1 MHHVRRAIDT
11 NAVVARRFGNDSAW
25 YKERIPFFESSD
37 AKLDEIFYYRLSLL
51 RSHQRNLG
59 SQHGYVTTEF
69 LNDVSWALAPWG
81 TLNDATGHHINE
93 ARWLWDKTYAKD
105 YINFMLT
112 TGGDRHFSD
121 HISDSAWAIG
131 LVTGDF
137 NAQLPRLDD
146 MIRLYNAW
154 NDHYDTSKG
163 LYYIEP
169 LYDATEYTIAS
180 IDASGGKDGFGGGT
194 SFRPSINSYM
204 YASARAIS
212 NFAKL
217 AGRNDVVADFD
228 KRASDLKTRIQA
240 DLWDD
245 KMVAFR
251 DRFQVTNQYVKYWDP
266 IRGPG
271 ELVGFLPWTFDV
283 ADDDAKY
290 AASWKA
296 ILDPNR
302 LGGKYGIRT
311 VEPAY
316 QYYMKQ
322 YRYDQPTGK
331 RECQWNGPSWP
342 YQTTQALKGMANL
355 LDHYKNKDAVTNADY
370 KRLLSQYVDQHYN
383 PDTARPDIQEDYD
396 PDTGKYIVGLDRSHD
411 YFHSGFVDLVLSG
424 LVGVKPRQ
432 DATLEVNPLNPASSQ
447 GGLKYFRAER
457 IPYHGHSLTVQW
469 DEDGAHYGNKGLLVE
484 VDGKS
489 VGSRADAGRLTVPL
503 PSSKTSSATFDS
515 SRSPLSLRLATNSA
529 WPKVSTSSNGVAGPG
544 FVGDAAYN
552 QYQAVGGR
560 EIAFFGAS
568 DNAWTSTSSASSTQ
582 EFFSIEFENASTSI
596 RSAQLFFQAGKG
608 VNGDKIAYALPISGS
623 AKLQSSTDGKSWTDI
638 RSNAFTLVANGPTDI
653 QFNAPLTTKFVR
665 LVAQRPA
672 NAALA
677 LARFNVY

>member
-1 MHHVRRAIDT
+1 MLSFRQAKSTTLFATLLSTLLLALTLHNAHASPTAHLNKRAIDT
-11 NAVVARRFGNDSAW
+11 NAVLARRFGNDSAW

-121 HISDSAWAIG
+121 HISDSAWAI
-131 LVTGDF
+131 D
-137 NAQLPRLDD
+137 
-146 MIRLYNAW
+146 
-154 NDHYDTSKG
+154 
-163 LYYIEP
+163 
-169 LYDATEYTIAS
+169 
-180 IDASGGKDGFGGGT
+180 
-194 SFRPSINSYM
+194 SYM

-251 DRFQVTNQYVKYWDP
+251 DRFQVTNEHVKYWDP

-283 ADDDAKY
+283 PDDDAKY

-322 YRYDQPTGK
+322 YRYDQATGK

-396 PDTGKYIVGLDRSHD
+396 ADTGKYIVGLDRSHD

-447 GGLKYFRAER
+447 GGL
-457 IPYHGHSLTVQW
+457 
-469 DEDGAHYGNKGLLVE
+469 N
-484 VDGKS
+484 
-489 VGSRADAGRLTVPL
+489 
-503 PSSKTSSATFDS
+503 
-515 SRSPLSLRLATNSA
+515 A

-568 DNAWTSTSSASSTQ
+568 DNAWTSSSSASSTE

-596 RSAQLFFQAGKG
+596 RSAQLFFQAGNG
-608 VNGDKIAYALPISGS
+608 VNGDKIAYALPVSGS

-638 RSNAFTLVANGPTDI
+638 RSNAFTLVANGPTEI

-677 LARFNVY
+677 IARFNVY